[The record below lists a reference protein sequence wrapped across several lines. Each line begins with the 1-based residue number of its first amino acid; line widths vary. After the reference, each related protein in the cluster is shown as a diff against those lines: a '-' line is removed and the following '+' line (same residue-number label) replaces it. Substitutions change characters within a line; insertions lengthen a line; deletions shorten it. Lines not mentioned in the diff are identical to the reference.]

1 MSHLLRSCLV
11 TQQKMLLS
19 IVIHFTTENATVAVY
34 CEVVEDLEVKSLLF
48 PKKKKKE
55 WVNIFLHKMYKVQQN
70 SFIGDPYEIKYFLT
84 QIICNF

>member
-1 MSHLLRSCLV
+1 
-11 TQQKMLLS
+11 MLLS

-34 CEVVEDLEVKSLLF
+34 CEVVEDLEVKALLF